1 MSAFEC
7 YSASALECL
16 LILMHKEQVL
26 RVSVLGV
33 GVVVVM
39 NSQC

>member
-1 MSAFEC
+1 MSTDFNAHQFE
-7 YSASALECL
+7 
-16 LILMHKEQVL
+16 EQVL

-33 GVVVVM
+33 GGVVVM